1 MWKKFALALA
11 AVVAVALAIVA
22 TRPDT
27 FSVERSALVPA
38 PPDVV
43 FAQIANLRAMDTWSP
58 YAHMDPEMQI
68 RYEGPEAGVGARS
81 SWEGPQMGTGSL
93 TVTGTQPGRSV
104 DMALDMLTPMEAH
117 NRIRFTLAPEAGGTR
132 VTWRM
137 QGESGFLGKAIGLVV
152 DMDGMVGGQFEQ
164 GLAALVN
171 KMETGAVAS
180 AGSRASSR

>member
-1 MWKKFALALA
+1 MWKKLALALA
-11 AVVAVALAIVA
+11 VVVAVALAIVA

-43 FAQIANLRAMDTWSP
+43 FAQIQNLRAMDTWSP
-58 YAHMDPEMQI
+58 YAHMDPEMKI

-93 TVTGTQPGRSV
+93 TVTGVEPGRSV
-104 DMALDMLTPMEAH
+104 DMNLDMLTPMEAH
-117 NRIRFTLAPEAGGTR
+117 NQIRFSLAPEAGGTR

-137 QGESGFLGKAIGLVV
+137 QGESGFLGKAIHLVV
-152 DMDGMVGGQFEQ
+152 DMDRMVGGDFET
-164 GLAALVN
+164 GLAALAQ
-171 KMETGAVAS
+171 KSEAEAVSLAD
-180 AGSRASSR
+180 RQPSSR